1 MDAHIHEASDA
12 CPKNKCNY
20 PRKTGFRYIQPFLPL
35 PSCAQYS
42 MRAGAKSASAFPVRS
57 RQTAGFFKRV
67 LLSFKKIK
75 IDIVKEK

>member
-20 PRKTGFRYIQPFLPL
+20 PRKTGFRYIQPFIPLPL
-35 PSCAQYS
+35 CVRYP
-42 MRAGAKSASAFPVRS
+42 MRAGAESANAFLVRS
-57 RQTAGFFKRV
+57 RRTAGFFKRV
-67 LLSFKKIK
+67 VVSFKKIK